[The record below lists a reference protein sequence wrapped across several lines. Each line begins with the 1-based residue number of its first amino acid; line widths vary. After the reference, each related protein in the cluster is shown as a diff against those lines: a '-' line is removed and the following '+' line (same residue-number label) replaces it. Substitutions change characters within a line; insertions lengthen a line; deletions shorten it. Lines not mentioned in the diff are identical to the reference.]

1 MATKQVI
8 KIPLGLEPLRRG
20 GLQAYTALRKILHQL
35 DRLAKEGADGPR
47 AFAAAHALNDLERA
61 ASDASLVAFEKEL
74 KEWIK
79 ATRERIQGGQ
89 EEFKTWFSTELG
101 RILDKEYGLPLRGR
115 FPVFIAS
122 HFRIKLDL
130 EHDSVAVGYG
140 ADEEPLEKAKADPK
154 TVAQKINGH
163 QRELEGNLLPDDAF
177 LSRFAEA
184 YDRVVKLTGLAPGD
198 EAPILE
204 VLREFV
210 WGIQSKKFFADPRR
224 ENFRTYSRVNLSY
237 QIYKLVNRRVGH
249 RKFELVEA
257 SVAAGGPRKDAH
269 LWVPKGDAG
278 DGVSYAAVVFT

>member
-8 KIPLGLEPLRRG
+8 KIPLGLDPLRRG

-47 AFAAAHALNDLERA
+47 AFAASHALNDLEKA

-74 KEWIK
+74 KDWIK

-89 EEFKTWFSTELG
+89 EEFKAWFSTELS
-101 RILDKEYGLPLRGR
+101 RILDKGYGLSLRGR

-130 EHDSVAVGYG
+130 ERDSAGICYG
-140 ADEEPLEKAKADPK
+140 ADEEPLETTKADP
-154 TVAQKINGH
+154 TMVAQKIDAH

-177 LSRFAEA
+177 LARFAEA
-184 YDRVVKLTGLAPGD
+184 YDRVVKLTALNPGD
-198 EAPILE
+198 QAPILE

-237 QIYKLVNRRVGH
+237 QIYRLVNRRVGH
-249 RKFELVEA
+249 RTFELVEA
-257 SVAAGGPRKDAH
+257 DAATPRRDAH
-269 LWVPKGDAG
+269 LWVPAGESG
-278 DGVSYAAVVFT
+278 DGVSYSAVAFR

>member
-47 AFAAAHALNDLERA
+47 AFAAAHALNDLEKA

-74 KEWIK
+74 KDWIT
-79 ATRERIQGGQ
+79 ATRERIRGGQ

-101 RILDKEYGLPLRGR
+101 RLLEEEYGLSMRGK
-115 FPVFIAS
+115 FPVFIAA

-130 EHDSVAVGYG
+130 ERDSVGICYG
-140 ADEEPLEKAKADPK
+140 ADEDPLEETKAEPK
-154 TVAQKINGH
+154 TVAQKINAQ

-177 LSRFAEA
+177 LARFAEA
-184 YDRVVKLTGLAPGD
+184 YDRVVKLTALAPGE

-210 WGIQSKKFFADPRR
+210 WGIQSKKFLADPRR

-237 QIYKLVNRRVGH
+237 QIHRLVNRRVGH
-249 RKFELVEA
+249 RTFELIEA
-257 SVAAGGPRKDAH
+257 DRAAPRKEAN
-269 LWVPKGDAG
+269 LWVPTGESG
-278 DGVSYAAVVFT
+278 DGALYSAVAFR